1 MAKVLVAIKVY
12 PTSVDVD
19 FNRLQQKI
27 KEVLSEE
34 ATIQSFKTEPVAFGL
49 NTLTVHILIPEQ
61 KSGTI
66 QKIETKLQNL
76 EEISQIQTL
85 TATRI

>member
-1 MAKVLVAIKVY
+1 MAKVLVAIKIY
-12 PTSVDVD
+12 PANVDID
-19 FNRLQQKI
+19 LNQLQQKI
-27 KEVLSEE
+27 RQILPKEANV
-34 ATIQSFKTEPVAFGL
+34 QNFKTEPVAFGL

-61 KSGTI
+61 KAGI
-66 QKIETKLQNL
+66 LQKIETQLQNL